1 MSQAFFAPNKAVTGG
16 VAYVSFN
23 SKDANV
29 YIKLAKQ
36 INNNPDKKNFD
47 LANAINVKFSADE
60 AAGMVRAIRTGG
72 AFDFFHQFGDYPAT
86 SGSLSFYSIDG
97 AAGKPPTTGFGLKV
111 KKENQEYK
119 VGFTEDSAER
129 LKLYLEFAL
138 DHIFTA
144 DYAEDKAKAAEYL
157 AKKEGGQATTAKPT
171 QKQPSPAKKKVAA
184 PAPEPEP
191 ESEPETNDDDGSTG
205 STDDDD
211 VNF

>member
-1 MSQAFFAPNKAVTGG
+1 MSQAFFAPNKNLTGG
-16 VAYVSFN
+16 AVIVTFN

-29 YIKLAKQ
+29 YLKLAKQ
-36 INNNPDKKNFD
+36 VNNNPDKKNFD
-47 LANAINVKFSADE
+47 FTKAVNVKLSADE
-60 AAGMVRAIRTGG
+60 AAGIVRAIRTGG
-72 AFDFFHQFGDYPAT
+72 EFKFYHSFQDVVT
-86 SGSLSFYSIDG
+86 SGSYSFYSIDQE
-97 AAGKPPTTGFGLKV
+97 GKAPRTGFGLKV
-111 KKENQEYK
+111 SKDGTEYK
-119 VGFTEDSAER
+119 VGFTEDTAER

-138 DHIFTA
+138 DHIFSA